1 MSASP
6 LPLPLELAKPMVLA
20 SDLDTQV
27 RKMFAHDYDATM
39 QLGGI
44 GGYGFHT
51 STTSD
56 VECNATSESNPSGEL
71 SVDVQTDYAED
82 YTTDDEDADTI
93 EF

>member
-1 MSASP
+1 MSISA

-27 RKMFAHDYDATM
+27 RKMFAHGYDATM
-39 QLGGI
+39 QLGEGGGI
-44 GGYGFHT
+44 GFCS

-56 VECNATSESNPSGEL
+56 VECNVTSESNPSGQA
-71 SVDVQTDYAED
+71 SVDVQTDYAKD